1 MKRIF
6 TLLFAVLTATTI
18 MAQMHGPMKFVGA
31 SNMSVSTM
39 NIDNP
44 SDTILF
50 AMNGM
55 ESGNITLPAMK
66 GMQQTIPSFTISG
79 AKFTLGENH
88 VVTFADQTFS
98 TKVKV
103 DGAEK
108 NITGSSLSGTYN
120 MADNSLMLTVV
131 FQYGKMPM
139 SMTYSVKG
147 YYVKAVSNPI
157 TVTVGGQFTYNND
170 NVTYELRRYKDGETD
185 KLDVTVPSYT
195 LANTIM
201 GDLTL
206 GSYTVKGLVYDEAQ
220 GGYYR
225 DYKNDGLKFHFTAV
239 QGGKTTMDKDY
250 DFATDKDNNILV
262 KYEGNNVSSIV
273 NTFQVGTMPFGIVS
287 VFSGA
292 TTSINNI
299 TTTPSHDL
307 NTTPSQQY
315 NLAGQRVD
323 NNYKG
328 IVIVNGK
335 KYLRK

>member
-31 SNMSVSTM
+31 SKMSVSTM

-108 NITGSSLSGTYN
+108 NITGTSLSGTYN
-120 MADNSLMLTVV
+120 MADNSLSLTVV

-292 TTSINNI
+292 TTSINGV

>member
-31 SNMSVSTM
+31 SKMSVSTM

-108 NITGSSLSGTYN
+108 NITGTSLSGTYN
-120 MADNSLMLTVV
+120 MADNSLSLTVV

-170 NVTYELRRYKDGETD
+170 NVTYELRRYKDGKTD

-201 GDLTL
+201 GNLTL

-292 TTSINNI
+292 TTSINDI

>member
-31 SNMSVSTM
+31 SNMKVSTM

-66 GMQQTIPSFTISG
+66 GMQTIPSFTISG

-88 VVTFADQTFS
+88 VVTFSDQTFS

-120 MADNSLMLTVV
+120 MADNSLSLTVV

-170 NVTYELRRYKDGETD
+170 KVTYELRRYKDGKTD

-201 GDLTL
+201 GNLTL

-250 DFATDKDNNILV
+250 EFATDKDNNILV

-292 TTSINNI
+292 TTSINDI
-299 TTTPSHDL
+299 TTTPSHDF
-307 NTTPSQQY
+307 NTTSSQQY

>member
-18 MAQMHGPMKFVGA
+18 MAQMHGPMKFVGT
-31 SNMSVSTM
+31 SNMKVSTM

-66 GMQQTIPSFTISG
+66 GMQTIPSFTISG

-120 MADNSLMLTVV
+120 MADNSLSLTVV

-170 NVTYELRRYKDGETD
+170 NVTYELRRYKDGKTD

-292 TTSINNI
+292 TTSINDI
-299 TTTPSHDL
+299 TTTPSHDF

>member
-31 SNMSVSTM
+31 SKMSVSTM

-66 GMQQTIPSFTISG
+66 GMQTIPSFTISG

-108 NITGSSLSGTYN
+108 NITGTSLSGTYN
-120 MADNSLMLTVV
+120 MEDNSLSLTVV

-195 LANTIM
+195 LANTVM
-201 GDLTL
+201 GNLTL

-292 TTSINNI
+292 TTSIDDI

-328 IVIVNGK
+328 IVIVNGN

>member
-31 SNMSVSTM
+31 SKMSVSTM

-201 GDLTL
+201 GNLTL

-262 KYEGNNVSSIV
+262 KYEGSNVSSIV

-292 TTSINNI
+292 TTSINGV

-307 NTTPSQQY
+307 NTTSSQQY

>member
-31 SNMSVSTM
+31 SNMKVSTM
-39 NIDNP
+39 SNDNP

-66 GMQQTIPSFTISG
+66 GMKTIPSFTISG

-103 DGAEK
+103 DGDEK
-108 NITGSSLSGTYN
+108 NITGTSLSGTYN
-120 MADNSLMLTVV
+120 MADNSLSLTVV

-206 GSYTVKGLVYDEAQ
+206 GTYTVKGLVYDEAQ

-262 KYEGNNVSSIV
+262 KYEGSNVSSIV

-292 TTSINNI
+292 TTSINDI
-299 TTTPSHDL
+299 TTTPSHDF
-307 NTTPSQQY
+307 NTTSSQQY

>member
-31 SNMSVSTM
+31 SKMSVSTM

-66 GMQQTIPSFTISG
+66 GMQTIPSFTISG

-120 MADNSLMLTVV
+120 MADNSLSLTVV

-225 DYKNDGLKFHFTAV
+225 DYKNDGLMFHFTAV
-239 QGGKTTMDKDY
+239 KGGKTTMDKDY

-262 KYEGNNVSSIV
+262 KYEGSNVSSIV

-292 TTSINNI
+292 TTSINGV
-299 TTTPSHDL
+299 TTTPSHDF
-307 NTTPSQQY
+307 NTTSSQQY

>member
-31 SNMSVSTM
+31 SNMKVSTM

-66 GMQQTIPSFTISG
+66 GMQTIPSFTISG

-120 MADNSLMLTVV
+120 MADNSLSLTVV

-170 NVTYELRRYKDGETD
+170 NVTYELRRYKDGKTD

-201 GDLTL
+201 GNLTL

-292 TTSINNI
+292 TTSINDI

-307 NTTPSQQY
+307 NTTSSQQY

>member
-31 SNMSVSTM
+31 SKMSVSTM

-66 GMQQTIPSFTISG
+66 GMQTIPSFTISG

-108 NITGSSLSGTYN
+108 NITGTSLSGTYN
-120 MADNSLMLTVV
+120 MADNSLSLTVV

-170 NVTYELRRYKDGETD
+170 NVTYELRRYKDGKTD

-225 DYKNDGLKFHFTAV
+225 DYNNDGLKFHFTAV

-292 TTSINNI
+292 TTSIDDI

-307 NTTPSQQY
+307 NTTSSQQY

>member
-31 SNMSVSTM
+31 SKMSVSTM

-66 GMQQTIPSFTISG
+66 GMQTIPSFTISG

-120 MADNSLMLTVV
+120 MADNSLSLTVV

-195 LANTIM
+195 LARNIM

-250 DFATDKDNNILV
+250 EFAAEKPNNILV
-262 KYEGNNVSSIV
+262 KYEGNDVSSIV

-292 TTSINNI
+292 TTSINDI

>member
-31 SNMSVSTM
+31 SKMSVSTM

-120 MADNSLMLTVV
+120 MADNSLSLTVV

-170 NVTYELRRYKDGETD
+170 NVTYELRRYKDGKTD

-201 GDLTL
+201 GNLTL

-250 DFATDKDNNILV
+250 EFAAEKPNNILV
-262 KYEGNNVSSIV
+262 KYEGNDVSSIV

-299 TTTPSHDL
+299 TTTPSHDF

>member
-31 SNMSVSTM
+31 SNMTVSTM
-39 NIDNP
+39 SNDNP
-44 SDTILF
+44 SDTVLF

-66 GMQQTIPSFTISG
+66 GMKTIPSFTISG

-108 NITGSSLSGTYN
+108 NITGTSLSGTYN
-120 MADNSLMLTVV
+120 MEDNSLSLTVV

-201 GDLTL
+201 GNLTL

-292 TTSINNI
+292 TTSIDDI

>member
-31 SNMSVSTM
+31 SKMSVSTM

-120 MADNSLMLTVV
+120 MADNSLSLTVV

-206 GSYTVKGLVYDEAQ
+206 GSYTVKGLVYDETQ

>member
-6 TLLFAVLTATTI
+6 TLLFAAFTATTI

-31 SNMSVSTM
+31 SNMKVSTM
-39 NIDNP
+39 SNDNP

-66 GMQQTIPSFTISG
+66 GMKTIPSFTISG

-108 NITGSSLSGTYN
+108 NITGTSLSGTYN
-120 MADNSLMLTVV
+120 MEDNSLSLTVV

-201 GDLTL
+201 GNLTL

-262 KYEGNNVSSIV
+262 KYEGNDVSSIV
-273 NTFQVGTMPFGIVS
+273 ITFQVGTMPFGIVS

-292 TTSINNI
+292 TTSINGV

>member
-31 SNMSVSTM
+31 SNMKVSTM
-39 NIDNP
+39 SNDNP

-66 GMQQTIPSFTISG
+66 GMKTIPSFTISG

-120 MADNSLMLTVV
+120 MADNSLSLTVV

-201 GDLTL
+201 GNLTL

-262 KYEGNNVSSIV
+262 KYEGNDVSSIV

-292 TTSINNI
+292 TTSIDDI

>member
-6 TLLFAVLTATTI
+6 TLLFAAFTATTI

-31 SNMSVSTM
+31 SNMTVSTM
-39 NIDNP
+39 SNDNP

-66 GMQQTIPSFTISG
+66 GMKTIPSFTISG

-103 DGAEK
+103 DGDEK
-108 NITGSSLSGTYN
+108 NITGTSLSGTYN

-131 FQYGKMPM
+131 FLYGNMPM
-139 SMTYSVKG
+139 PMTYTVKG
-147 YYVKAVSNPI
+147 YYVKAVSNAI
-157 TVTVGGQFTYNND
+157 AVTVGGQFTYNND
-170 NVTYELRRYKDGETD
+170 KVTYELRRYKDGETE
-185 KLDVTVPSYT
+185 KLDVTVPSYS

-225 DYKNDGLKFHFTAV
+225 DYKNDGLTFHFTAV
-239 QGGKTTMDKDY
+239 KDGKTTMDKDY
-250 DFATDKDNNILV
+250 EFAAEKPNNILV
-262 KYEGNNVSSIV
+262 KYEGSNVSSIV
-273 NTFQVGTMPFGIVS
+273 NTFQMGAMPFGIVS

-292 TTSINNI
+292 TTSINDI
-299 TTTPSHDL
+299 TTTPHQHIT
-307 NTTPSQQY
+307 TTPAAQY

>member
-31 SNMSVSTM
+31 SKMSVSTM

-66 GMQQTIPSFTISG
+66 GMQTIPSFTISG

-120 MADNSLMLTVV
+120 MADNSLSLTVV

-170 NVTYELRRYKDGETD
+170 KVTYELRRYKDGKTD

-307 NTTPSQQY
+307 NITPSQQY

>member
-31 SNMSVSTM
+31 SKMSVSTM

-66 GMQQTIPSFTISG
+66 GVQAIPSFTISG

-120 MADNSLMLTVV
+120 MADNSLSLTVV

-170 NVTYELRRYKDGETD
+170 NVTYELRRYKDGKTD

-195 LANTIM
+195 LANTVM

-206 GSYTVKGLVYDEAQ
+206 GTYTVKGLVYDEAQ

-262 KYEGNNVSSIV
+262 KYEGNDVSSIV

-299 TTTPSHDL
+299 TTTPSHNL
-307 NTTPSQQY
+307 NTTSSQQY

>member
-31 SNMSVSTM
+31 SKMSVSTM

-66 GMQQTIPSFTISG
+66 GMQTIPSFTISG

-108 NITGSSLSGTYN
+108 NIIGSSLSGTYN
-120 MADNSLMLTVV
+120 MADNSLSLTVV

-292 TTSINNI
+292 TTSIDDI

>member
-31 SNMSVSTM
+31 SKMSVSTM

-98 TKVKV
+98 AKVTV
-103 DGAEK
+103 DGEEK

-120 MADNSLMLTVV
+120 MADNSLSLTVV

-170 NVTYELRRYKDGETD
+170 NVTYELRRYKDGGTD
-185 KLDVTVPSYT
+185 KLDVTVPSYS
-195 LANTIM
+195 LANTVM

>member
-31 SNMSVSTM
+31 SKMSVSTM

-66 GMQQTIPSFTISG
+66 GMQTIPSFTISG

-120 MADNSLMLTVV
+120 MADNSLSLTVV

-195 LANTIM
+195 LANTVM
-201 GDLTL
+201 GNLTL

>member
-31 SNMSVSTM
+31 SKMSVSTM

-66 GMQQTIPSFTISG
+66 GMQTIPSFTISG

-98 TKVKV
+98 AKVTV
-103 DGAEK
+103 DGEEK
-108 NITGSSLSGTYN
+108 NITGTSLSGTYN

-131 FQYGKMPM
+131 FQYGKMPF
-139 SMTYSVKG
+139 SMTYTVKG

-157 TVTVGGQFTYNND
+157 AVTVGGQFTYNND
-170 NVTYELRRYKDGETD
+170 NVTYELRRYKDGGTD
-185 KLDVTVPSYT
+185 KLDVTVPSCS
-195 LANTIM
+195 LANTVM

-206 GSYTVKGLVYDEAQ
+206 GTYTVKGLVYDEAQ

-225 DYKNDGLKFHFTAV
+225 DYKNDGLSFHFTAV

-292 TTSINNI
+292 TTSIDDI
-299 TTTPSHDL
+299 TTTPSHNL
-307 NTTPSQQY
+307 NTTSSQQY

>member
-31 SNMSVSTM
+31 SNMKVSTM
-39 NIDNP
+39 SNDTP

-66 GMQQTIPSFTISG
+66 GMKTIPSFTISG

-88 VVTFADQTFS
+88 IVTFADQTFS
-98 TKVKV
+98 AKVTV

-108 NITGSSLSGTYN
+108 NITGTSLSGTYN
-120 MADNSLMLTVV
+120 MADNSLSLTVV

-185 KLDVTVPSYT
+185 KLDVTVPSYS

-201 GDLTL
+201 GDLIL
-206 GSYTVKGLVYDEAQ
+206 GTYTVKGLVYDEAQ

-262 KYEGNNVSSIV
+262 KYEGSNVSSIV

-292 TTSINNI
+292 TTSINDI
-299 TTTPSHDL
+299 TTTPSHNL

>member
-31 SNMSVSTM
+31 SKMSISTM

-66 GMQQTIPSFTISG
+66 GMQTIPSFTISG

-108 NITGSSLSGTYN
+108 NITGTSLSGTYN
-120 MADNSLMLTVV
+120 MEDNSLSLTVV

-292 TTSINNI
+292 TTSINDI
-299 TTTPSHDL
+299 TTTPSHDF
-307 NTTPSQQY
+307 NTTSSQQY

>member
-31 SNMSVSTM
+31 SKMSVSTM

-50 AMNGM
+50 TMNGM

-66 GMQQTIPSFTISG
+66 GMQTIPSFTISG

-103 DGAEK
+103 DGDEK

-120 MADNSLMLTVV
+120 MADNSLSLTVV

-170 NVTYELRRYKDGETD
+170 NVTYELRRYKDGKTD

-225 DYKNDGLKFHFTAV
+225 DYKNHFTAV

-292 TTSINNI
+292 TTSIDDI
-299 TTTPSHDL
+299 TTTPSHDF
-307 NTTPSQQY
+307 NTTSSQQY

>member
-31 SNMSVSTM
+31 SNMKVSTM

-103 DGAEK
+103 DGDEK

-120 MADNSLMLTVV
+120 MADNSLSLTVV

-201 GDLTL
+201 GNLTL

-292 TTSINNI
+292 TTSIDDI

>member
-31 SNMSVSTM
+31 SKMSVSTM

-66 GMQQTIPSFTISG
+66 GMQTIPSFTISG

-103 DGAEK
+103 DGDEK

-120 MADNSLMLTVV
+120 MADNSLSLTVV

-201 GDLTL
+201 GNLTL

-262 KYEGNNVSSIV
+262 KYEGSNVSSIV

-292 TTSINNI
+292 TTSIDDI

>member
-31 SNMSVSTM
+31 SKMSVSTM

-66 GMQQTIPSFTISG
+66 GMQTIPSFTISG

-103 DGAEK
+103 DGDEK

-120 MADNSLMLTVV
+120 MADNSLSLTVV

-170 NVTYELRRYKDGETD
+170 NVTYELRRYKDGKTD

-201 GDLTL
+201 GNLTL

-262 KYEGNNVSSIV
+262 KYEGNDVSSIV

-292 TTSINNI
+292 TTSINDI
-299 TTTPSHDL
+299 TTTPSHDF

>member
-31 SNMSVSTM
+31 SKMSVSTM

-66 GMQQTIPSFTISG
+66 GMQTIPSFTISG

-98 TKVKV
+98 TKVTV

-120 MADNSLMLTVV
+120 MADNSLSLTVV

-170 NVTYELRRYKDGETD
+170 KVTYELRRYKDGKTD

-287 VFSGA
+287 MFSGA
-292 TTSINNI
+292 TTSIDDI

>member
-31 SNMSVSTM
+31 SKMSVSTM

-66 GMQQTIPSFTISG
+66 GMQTIPSFTISG

-103 DGAEK
+103 DGDEK
-108 NITGSSLSGTYN
+108 NITGTSLSGTYN
-120 MADNSLMLTVV
+120 MADNSLSLTVV

-185 KLDVTVPSYT
+185 KLDVTVPSYS

-201 GDLTL
+201 GNLTL

-292 TTSINNI
+292 TTSINDI

-307 NTTPSQQY
+307 NTTPSVQY

>member
-31 SNMSVSTM
+31 SKMSVSTM

-66 GMQQTIPSFTISG
+66 GMQTIPSFTISG

-103 DGAEK
+103 DGDEK

-120 MADNSLMLTVV
+120 MADNSLSLTVV

-201 GDLTL
+201 GNLTL

-262 KYEGNNVSSIV
+262 KYEGNDVSSIV

-292 TTSINNI
+292 TTSINGV

>member
-6 TLLFAVLTATTI
+6 TLLFAAFTATTI

-31 SNMSVSTM
+31 SNMKVSTM
-39 NIDNP
+39 SNDNP

-66 GMQQTIPSFTISG
+66 GMKTIPSFTISG

-108 NITGSSLSGTYN
+108 NITGTSLSGTYN
-120 MADNSLMLTVV
+120 MEDNSLSLTVV

-201 GDLTL
+201 GNLTL

-292 TTSINNI
+292 TTSINDI

-307 NTTPSQQY
+307 NTTSSQQY

>member
-31 SNMSVSTM
+31 SKMSVSTM

-66 GMQQTIPSFTISG
+66 GMKTIPSFTISG

-108 NITGSSLSGTYN
+108 NITGTSLSGTYN
-120 MADNSLMLTVV
+120 MADNSLSLTVV

-170 NVTYELRRYKDGETD
+170 NVTYELRRYKDGKTD

-262 KYEGNNVSSIV
+262 KYEGNNVNSIV

-299 TTTPSHDL
+299 TTTPSHNL
-307 NTTPSQQY
+307 NTTSSQQY

>member
-6 TLLFAVLTATTI
+6 TLLFAAFTATTI

-31 SNMSVSTM
+31 SNMTVSTM
-39 NIDNP
+39 SNDNP

-66 GMQQTIPSFTISG
+66 GMKTIPSFTISG

-88 VVTFADQTFS
+88 VVTFADQAFS

-108 NITGSSLSGTYN
+108 NITGTSLSGTYN
-120 MADNSLMLTVV
+120 MADNSLSLTVV
-131 FQYGKMPM
+131 FLYGNMPM
-139 SMTYSVKG
+139 PMTYTVKG

-170 NVTYELRRYKDGETD
+170 NVTYELRRYKDGKTD
-185 KLDVTVPSYT
+185 KLDVTVPSYSLT
-195 LANTIM
+195 NTVM

-206 GSYTVKGLVYDEAQ
+206 GTYTVKGLVYDEAQ

-250 DFATDKDNNILV
+250 EFAAEKPNNILV
-262 KYEGNNVSSIV
+262 KYGGSNVSSIV
-273 NTFQVGTMPFGIVS
+273 NTFQMGAMPFGIVS

-292 TTSINNI
+292 TTSIDDI
-299 TTTPSHDL
+299 TTTPHQHIT
-307 NTTPSQQY
+307 TTPAAQY

>member
-31 SNMSVSTM
+31 SNMKVSTM
-39 NIDNP
+39 SNDNP

-66 GMQQTIPSFTISG
+66 GMKTIPSFTISG
-79 AKFTLGENH
+79 AKFTLGENP

-108 NITGSSLSGTYN
+108 NITGTSLSGTYN
-120 MADNSLMLTVV
+120 MEDNSLSLTVV

-201 GDLTL
+201 GNLTL

-292 TTSINNI
+292 TTSIDDI

>member
-6 TLLFAVLTATTI
+6 TLLFAAFTATTI

-31 SNMSVSTM
+31 SNMKVSTM
-39 NIDNP
+39 SNDNP

-66 GMQQTIPSFTISG
+66 GMQTIPSFTISG

-103 DGAEK
+103 DGDEK

-120 MADNSLMLTVV
+120 MADNSLSLTVV

-170 NVTYELRRYKDGETD
+170 NVTYELRRYKDGKTD

-201 GDLTL
+201 GNLTL

-250 DFATDKDNNILV
+250 EFAAEKPNNILV
-262 KYEGNNVSSIV
+262 KYEGNDVSSIV

>member
-1 MKRIF
+1 MK
-6 TLLFAVLTATTI
+6 
-18 MAQMHGPMKFVGA
+18 
-31 SNMSVSTM
+31 VSTM
-39 NIDNP
+39 SNDNP

-66 GMQQTIPSFTISG
+66 GMKTIPSFTISG

-103 DGAEK
+103 DGDEK
-108 NITGSSLSGTYN
+108 NITGTSLSGTYN

-131 FQYGKMPM
+131 FMYGNMPM
-139 SMTYSVKG
+139 PMTYTVKG
-147 YYVKAVSNPI
+147 YYVKAVSNAI
-157 TVTVGGQFTYNND
+157 AVTVGGQFTYNND
-170 NVTYELRRYKDGETD
+170 KVTYELRRYKDGETE
-185 KLDVTVPSYT
+185 KLDVAVPSYS

-239 QGGKTTMDKDY
+239 KDGKTTMDKDY
-250 DFATDKDNNILV
+250 EFAAEKPNNILV
-262 KYEGNNVSSIV
+262 KYEGSNVSSIV
-273 NTFQVGTMPFGIVS
+273 NTFQMGAMPFGIVS

-292 TTSINNI
+292 TTSINDI
-299 TTTPSHDL
+299 TTTPHQHIT
-307 NTTPSQQY
+307 TTPAAQY

>member
-31 SNMSVSTM
+31 SKMSVSTM

-66 GMQQTIPSFTISG
+66 GMQTIPSFTISG

-98 TKVKV
+98 AKVTV
-103 DGAEK
+103 DGDEK
-108 NITGSSLSGTYN
+108 NITGSSLLGTYN
-120 MADNSLMLTVV
+120 MADNSLSLTVV

-201 GDLTL
+201 GNLTL

-262 KYEGNNVSSIV
+262 KYEGNDVSSIV
-273 NTFQVGTMPFGIVS
+273 NTFQVGNMPFGIVS

-292 TTSINNI
+292 TTSINGV